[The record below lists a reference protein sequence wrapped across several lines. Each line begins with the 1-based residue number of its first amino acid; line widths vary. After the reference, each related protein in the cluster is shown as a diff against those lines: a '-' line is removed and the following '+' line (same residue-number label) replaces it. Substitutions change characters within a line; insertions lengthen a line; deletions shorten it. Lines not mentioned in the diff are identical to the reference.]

1 MRRKL
6 IVIQLLTLQLF
17 EMRSVVIIEF
27 LDFPFGLVAGINTT
41 EQDQAEQDMPLLRGI
56 ETLRQKKGV
65 TLLH

>member
-27 LDFPFGLVAGINTT
+27 LDFPFGLVAGINTR